1 MFFIKKVH
9 NCNIQAIKTKTYINE
24 SSLSFI
30 YIFYNIYV
38 LFKHDF

>member
-24 SSLSFI
+24 SSLSLYIYFI
-30 YIFYNIYV
+30 LYI
-38 LFKHDF
+38 L